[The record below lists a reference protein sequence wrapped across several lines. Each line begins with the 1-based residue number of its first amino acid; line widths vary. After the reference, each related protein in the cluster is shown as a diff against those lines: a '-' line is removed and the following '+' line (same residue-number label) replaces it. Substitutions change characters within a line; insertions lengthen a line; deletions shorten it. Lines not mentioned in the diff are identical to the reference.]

1 MEKFQCTVCGYIYD
15 PAENDNVKFEDLP
28 DDYTCPLCHVGKDM
42 FEKYEGQAGA
52 AANDAYSITCAARI

>member
-15 PAENDNVKFEDLP
+15 PQENDGVSFEQLP

-42 FEKYEGQAGA
+42 FEAYEG
-52 AANDAYSITCAARI
+52 